1 MYELFN
7 EYNDNACG
15 NAGYAQFQTQIQFA
29 SDGGL
34 MSGATKEGTFGYL
47 KKFGNYSKDFYRF
60 NGELFFPS
68 LGIGTYK
75 AEPYKEDNYI
85 INYAEAIKM
94 ALRRGINLID
104 TAINYRY
111 QMSEREIAEALN
123 EMFANGEIKREEVII
138 ASKAGFIPLDFP
150 FPDNPYGWIK
160 ENMINNGLA
169 TQEDVIID
177 QHCMTPAYLRW
188 SCEQSLRNLELDTI
202 DIFYLHNPE
211 TQLGYIDSETFYAR
225 VEGAFELFELLRSEG
240 KIISYGIAAWN
251 GFLYEADH
259 TEYLSLLKVVEI
271 ARRVGGAKH
280 GFKYIQSPF
289 NLAKPH
295 AYGYANQQ
303 CEDEKFY
310 PLMHAC
316 ASYGITYL
324 GSSPLLQKNLFK
336 RPFASTVGELL
347 NTSELSDIAS
357 ALQFARSAGA
367 ISTIFGAVNPEHVV
381 DNAILGY
388 LPDASIDAVNTLMKG
403 AYAV

>member
-1 MYELFN
+1 M
-7 EYNDNACG
+7 AH
-15 NAGYAQFQTQIQFA
+15 
-29 SDGGL
+29 
-34 MSGATKEGTFGYL
+34 ATKEGTFSYL

-94 ALRRGINLID
+94 ALRHGINFID

-123 EMFANGEIKREEVII
+123 EMFKEGDIKREEVII

-150 FPDNPYGWIK
+150 FPENPYGWIQ
-160 ENMINNGLA
+160 ETIIAPGLA
-169 TQEDVIID
+169 SKDEIIID
-177 QHCMTPAYLRW
+177 QHCMSPDYLRW
-188 SCEQSLRNLELDTI
+188 SCEQSLRNLEIDTI
-202 DIFYLHNPE
+202 DIFFLHNPE
-211 TQLGYIDSETFYAR
+211 TQLGYIDQETFYSR
-225 VEGAFELFELLRSEG
+225 IKEAFKVFEELRREK
-240 KIISYGIAAWN
+240 KIVDYGIAAWN

-259 TEYLSLLKVVEI
+259 TEYISLAKVVEV
-271 ARRVGGAKH
+271 ARSVGGENH

-303 CEDEKFY
+303 TEDGLFY

-316 ASYGITYL
+316 SSYGLTYI

-336 RPFASTVGELL
+336 RAFSPNVAELMNTGEL
-347 NTSELSDIAS
+347 NDIAS
-357 ALQFARSAGA
+357 ALQFARSAGGICA
-367 ISTIFGAVNPEHVV
+367 VFGAVDPAHVI
-381 DNAILGY
+381 DNAVLAY
-388 LPDASIDAVNTLMKG
+388 LPEASIQSVNTLMRG

>member
-1 MYELFN
+1 
-7 EYNDNACG
+7 
-15 NAGYAQFQTQIQFA
+15 
-29 SDGGL
+29 
-34 MSGATKEGTFGYL
+34 MSHATKEGTFSYL

-123 EMFANGEIKREEVII
+123 EMFAEGEIKREEVII
-138 ASKAGFIPLDFP
+138 ASKGGFIPLDFP
-150 FPDNPYGWIK
+150 FPKNPYGWIQ
-160 ENMINNGLA
+160 ENIINAGLA
-169 TQEDVIID
+169 TAEEIVID

-188 SCEQSLRNLELDTI
+188 SCEQSLRNLEMESI

-211 TQLGYIDSETFYAR
+211 TQLGYIDHETFYAR
-225 VEGAFELFELLRSEG
+225 IEAAFTMLETLRDEN
-240 KIISYGIAAWN
+240 KIVSYGIAAWN
-251 GFLYEADH
+251 GFLYESDH
-259 TEYLSLLKVVEI
+259 TEYLSLAKMVEI
-271 ARRVGGAKH
+271 ARRVGGENH
-280 GFKYIQSPF
+280 GFKYLQSPF

-303 CEDEKFY
+303 CEDGKFY
-310 PLMHAC
+310 PLMYAC
-316 ASYGITYL
+316 AAFGLTYL

-336 RPFASTVGELL
+336 KAFSPNVAELMNTGEL
-347 NTSELSDIAS
+347 NDVAS

-367 ISTIFGAVNPEHVV
+367 ITAIFGAVDPAHVI

-388 LPDASIDAVNTLMKG
+388 LPEASVESVNTLMRG

>member
-1 MYELFN
+1 M
-7 EYNDNACG
+7 G
-15 NAGYAQFQTQIQFA
+15 H
-29 SDGGL
+29 
-34 MSGATKEGTFGYL
+34 ATKEGTFGYL

-85 INYAEAIKM
+85 INYAEAIKT

-123 EMFANGEIKREEVII
+123 EMIQSGEIKREEVII
-138 ASKAGFIPLDFP
+138 ASKGGFIPLDFP
-150 FPDNPYGWIK
+150 FPDNPYGWIQ
-160 ENMINNGLA
+160 ENMIDQGLA
-169 TQEDVIID
+169 SKEEIVID
-177 QHCMTPAYLRW
+177 QHCMTPEYLRW
-188 SCEQSLRNLELDTI
+188 SCEQSLRNLEIDTI

-211 TQLGYIDSETFYAR
+211 TQLGYIDQATFYERIEA
-225 VEGAFELFELLRSEG
+225 AFALFEELRSEK
-240 KIISYGIAAWN
+240 KIVSYGIAAWN

-259 TEYLSLLKVVEI
+259 LEYVSLGKVADI
-271 ARRVGGAKH
+271 AQRVGGENH

-295 AYGYANQQ
+295 AYGYANQE
-303 CEDEKFY
+303 CEDGLFY

-316 ASYGITYL
+316 ARYGLTYI
-324 GSSPLLQKNLFK
+324 GSSSLLQTNLFK
-336 RPFASTVGELL
+336 RPFASNVAELMK
-347 NTSELSDIAS
+347 TGELSDVAS
-357 ALQFARSAGA
+357 ALQFARSAGG
-367 ISTIFGAVNPEHVV
+367 ISALFGAVDPSHVV
-381 DNAILGY
+381 DNAFLGY
-388 LPDASIDAVNTLMKG
+388 LPEASVESVNTLMRG

>member
-1 MYELFN
+1 M
-7 EYNDNACG
+7 G
-15 NAGYAQFQTQIQFA
+15 FA
-29 SDGGL
+29 HGAFC
-34 MSGATKEGTFGYL
+34 MKHATKEGTFNYL

-75 AEPYKEDNYI
+75 PEPYKEDNYI
-85 INYAEAIKM
+85 INYGSAIKM

-123 EMFANGEIKREEVII
+123 TMFSEGDIRREEVII

-150 FPDNPYGWIK
+150 FPENPYGWIQ
-160 ENMINNGLA
+160 ENIIDTGLA
-169 TQEDVIID
+169 AKEEIVID
-177 QHCMTPAYLRW
+177 QHCMSPAYLRW
-188 SCEQSLRNLELDTI
+188 SCEQSLRNMELETI

-211 TQLGYIDSETFYAR
+211 TQLGYVDQETFYNRIAA
-225 VEGAFELFELLRSEG
+225 AFREFEALRAEG
-240 KIISYGIAAWN
+240 KIVSYGIAAWN
-251 GFLYEADH
+251 GFLYESDH
-259 TEYLSLLKVVEI
+259 TEYISLSKVVEI
-271 ARRVGGAKH
+271 ARRVGGVDH

-303 CEDEKFY
+303 CEDGLFY

-316 ASYGITYL
+316 AGYGLTYI

-336 RPFASTVGELL
+336 RPFAPNVAELMNTGEL
-347 NTSELSDIAS
+347 NDVAS
-357 ALQFARSAGA
+357 ALQFARSAGG
-367 ISTIFGAVNPEHVV
+367 ISAVFGAVDPAHVI
-381 DNAILGY
+381 DNAVLGY
-388 LPDASIDAVNTLMKG
+388 LPGASIQSVNTLMKG
-403 AYAV
+403 EHAV